1 MTLNLVDQAGKLT
14 QAGLAVIGA
23 AVLGAIFVGFIVNFM
38 TTLVFG
44 KRLPPMMVRWVRILA
59 ALASG
64 IAVGLI
70 VFSGTG
76 GFGLGG
82 GYGPG
87 DSGAGAPTPVP
98 AATLTG
104 GSPQPAAPLRVGI
117 TVLGGSRVRGEAFY
131 QLDNE
136 PTPKSL
142 TQLQPRLTAAIAGT
156 VALRLYDDS
165 VSRDHAAVTELIALA
180 ERGGWKVVIEEFK
193 GQSLPPEANRS

>member
-23 AVLGAIFVGFIVNFM
+23 AVLGAVFVGFLVNFA
-38 TTLVFG
+38 TTLLFG
-44 KRLPPMMVRWVRILA
+44 KRLPPMMSRWVRILS

-82 GYGPG
+82 GYGSG
-87 DSGAGAPTPVP
+87 DSGAGTPTPAP

-117 TVLGGSRVRGEAFY
+117 TILGGARVRGAAFY

-136 PTPKSL
+136 NTPKTL
-142 TQLQPRLTAAIAGT
+142 TQLEPQLSAAPAGT

-165 VSRDHAAVTELIALA
+165 VSRDHAAVTALIALA
-180 ERGGWKVVIEEFK
+180 ERGGWKVVTEEYK
-193 GQSLPPEANRS
+193 GQSLPPEAKRS

>member
-23 AVLGAIFVGFIVNFM
+23 AVLGAIVVGFLVNFV
-38 TTLVFG
+38 TTLVIG
-44 KRLPPMMVRWVRILA
+44 KKMPPLMTRWVRILS

-64 IAVGLI
+64 IAVGMI

-87 DSGAGAPTPVP
+87 EGGAGTPVKTA

-104 GSPQPAAPLRVGI
+104 GSPQPAAPMRVAI
-117 TVLGGSRVRGEAFY
+117 TVLGGSRVRGAAFY

-136 PTPKSL
+136 TSPKTL
-142 TQLQPRLTAAIAGT
+142 IQLEPQLAATTAGT

-165 VSRDHAAVTELIALA
+165 VARDHAAVTELIALA

-193 GQSLPPEANRS
+193 GQSLPPEAKRS